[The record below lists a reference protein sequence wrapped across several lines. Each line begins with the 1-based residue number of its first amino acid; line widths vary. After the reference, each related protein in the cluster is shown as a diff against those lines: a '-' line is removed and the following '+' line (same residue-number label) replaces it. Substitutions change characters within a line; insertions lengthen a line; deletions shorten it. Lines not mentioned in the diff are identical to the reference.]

1 MKNVNR
7 SPFNVANEDQ
17 SLLVARYLI
26 EDNYF
31 DEIEL
36 NLDLSCETE
45 LIALIFKKMIGSYKL
60 IDKKSEEK
68 IFNELSMVS
77 IKL

>member
-1 MKNVNR
+1 MI
-7 SPFNVANEDQ
+7 NEDQ

-45 LIALIFKKMIGSYKL
+45 LVALIFKKMIGKYML
-60 IDKKSEEK
+60 LDKKTEER
-68 IFNELSMVS
+68 IYNELSHVS

>member
-1 MKNVNR
+1 MKNVTR
-7 SPFNVANEDQ
+7 PPFNVINEDQ

-45 LIALIFKKMIGSYKL
+45 LIALIFKKMIGKYKL
-60 IDKKSEEK
+60 IDKKSEER
-68 IFNELSMVS
+68 IYNELSLVS
-77 IKL
+77 IKF